1 MRFTSGVWPGT
12 NLLQVAVHEI
22 GHSLGLGHS
31 DVQDAIMA
39 AFYRGYKPD
48 FSLHQDD
55 INGIRSL
62 YGRYCQSVYHRTE
75 KLIQTYGKLT
85 LYRHKL
91 SSQRTAI
98 SDIKIQMIR
107 LGTFSRCKSVL
118 PYYVAALTIK
128 KFRISSQVT
137 LVFDLMCINFWSE
150 DKRQLGQEFGLIF
163 DIFVLCV
170 FVICQYNCVCG
181 LIKFSVSDLI

>member
-1 MRFTSGVWPGT
+1 M
-12 NLLQVAVHEI
+12 AVHEI

-62 YGRYCQSVYHRTE
+62 YGRYHRTE

-85 LYRHKL
+85 L
-91 SSQRTAI
+91 T
-98 SDIKIQMIR
+98 
-107 LGTFSRCKSVL
+107 
-118 PYYVAALTIK
+118 
-128 KFRISSQVT
+128 
-137 LVFDLMCINFWSE
+137 
-150 DKRQLGQEFGLIF
+150 
-163 DIFVLCV
+163 
-170 FVICQYNCVCG
+170 
-181 LIKFSVSDLI
+181 